1 MIGFIN
7 GFDWV
12 NVEPM
17 RYWSFTASTPD
28 SVKQETVKNAIFSG
42 DYMGALKVDGY
53 YQRIV
58 KDDDGQIFMI
68 ARSRNVKGEVVDK
81 HEWVPQLNEWFAAL
95 PNGTCF
101 LCECYLPTSES
112 SKSTTSILGCLK
124 EKAITRQKTNPLH
137 LYVFDVMAF
146 NGTNYNN
153 TKYIDRARTLRNIA
167 KKDEYKSNYVEW
179 AEFFEGK
186 ELWIALQAYLAKGR
200 EGMVIM
206 RKDAI
211 VYNKRTPA
219 RVSIKVKKELQ
230 QNIDCFFTGRTL
242 PPTRE
247 YTGKEIETWQY
258 WENTYTGE
266 KLCGDYFKEYKNG
279 GTLAPITKG
288 YYHGWAGSL
297 EIGVLKKANGRCK
310 VRDEVIEGY
319 NVTPIGWLSGV
330 TEEMKA
336 DPIKFAFQ
344 PIEVAAMELYQDGTT
359 ITLRH
364 GKIKQFRPDLA
375 LTDCTWEK
383 I

>member
-1 MIGFIN
+1 MTGFIN
-7 GFDWV
+7 GIDWV
-12 NVEPM
+12 NIEPM

-28 SVKQETVKNAIFSG
+28 SVKQETVKSAIFSG

-53 YQRIV
+53 YQRII
-58 KDDDGQIFMI
+58 KDDDGNIFMI

-112 SKSTTSILGCLK
+112 SKSTTSVLGCLK
-124 EKAITRQKTNPLH
+124 EKAILRQKTNPLH

-146 NGTNYNN
+146 NSTNYNN

-167 KKDEYKSNYVEW
+167 KKDVFQSDYVEW

-310 VRDEVIEGY
+310 IRDEVIEGY
-319 NVTPIGWLSGV
+319 NVAPIGWLSGV

-375 LTDCTWEK
+375 LIDCTWEK

>member
-7 GFDWV
+7 GIDWV
-12 NVEPM
+12 NIEPM

-28 SVKQETVKNAIFSG
+28 SVKQETVKSAIFSG

-53 YQRIV
+53 YQRVV
-58 KDDDGQIFMI
+58 KDEDGQIFMI

-81 HEWVPQLNEWFAAL
+81 HEWVPQLNDWFAAL

-124 EKAITRQKTNPLH
+124 EKAITRQKANPLH

-146 NGTNYNN
+146 NGINYNN

-167 KKDEYKSNYVEW
+167 KKDEFRSVYVEW

-319 NVTPIGWLSGV
+319 NVAPIGWLSGV

-336 DPIKFAFQ
+336 DPVKFAFQ

-364 GKIKQFRPDLA
+364 GKIKQFRPDLT

>member
-1 MIGFIN
+1 MTGFIN

-28 SVKQETVKNAIFSG
+28 SVKQETVKSAVFGG
-42 DYMGALKVDGY
+42 DYIGALKVDGY

-58 KDDDGQIFMI
+58 KDEDGQLFMI

-101 LCECYLPTSES
+101 LCECYLPGMEGSKNITSV
-112 SKSTTSILGCLK
+112 LGCLK
-124 EKAITRQKTNPLH
+124 EKAIARQKNNPLH

-146 NGTNYNN
+146 NGTNYDK
-153 TKYIDRARTLRNIA
+153 TKYIDRAKALTMIS
-167 KKDEYKSNYVEW
+167 KKEELHSPYVEW
-179 AEFFEGK
+179 ATFHEGR
-186 ELWIALQAYLAKGR
+186 ELWTALQTYLAAGR

-266 KLCGDYFKEYKNG
+266 KMCGEFFKQYKNG
-279 GTLAPITKG
+279 EMIAPVTKG
-288 YYHGWAGSL
+288 YYNGWAGSL
-297 EIGVLKKANGRCK
+297 EIGVLKQTKGKCK
-310 VRDEVIEGY
+310 IRGEIIEGY
-319 NVTPIGWLSGV
+319 NVVPIGWLSGV

-336 DPIKFAFQ
+336 DPKKFAFQ
-344 PIEVAAMELYQDGTT
+344 PIEVTAMELYQDGTT

-364 GKIKQFRPDLA
+364 GKLKQFRPDLD